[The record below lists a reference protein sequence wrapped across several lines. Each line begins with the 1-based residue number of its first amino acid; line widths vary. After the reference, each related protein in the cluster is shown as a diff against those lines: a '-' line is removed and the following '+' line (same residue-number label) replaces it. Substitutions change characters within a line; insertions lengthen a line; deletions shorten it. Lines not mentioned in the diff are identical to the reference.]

1 MDARFPFVSALI
13 AHVLTII
20 CLNTPI
26 IFTLLIKKIILY
38 VFILLY
44 SVETG
49 LHTLSI
55 LSLII
60 DGVCKSVSLF
70 LGEKPEAQNINELT
84 NLQN

>member
-1 MDARFPFVSALI
+1 MDACFPFISALI
-13 AHVLTII
+13 AHILTII
-20 CLNTPI
+20 CLNTPS

-38 VFILLY
+38 VFILLC

-55 LSLII
+55 LRLII
-60 DGVCKSVSLF
+60 DGMCKSVSLF
-70 LGEKPEAQNINELT
+70 LGEKAEAQNVNELT